1 MGNHHHHNHHSI
13 ETKNIKAAFF
23 INLCFAL
30 IEIVGGIYTNSLAIL
45 SDALH
50 DFGDS
55 LGLGLAWYF
64 QKIAQ
69 KAKDDNYT
77 YGYIR
82 YSLLGAIINSIILII
97 GSFFI
102 IKSSIPRLLHPESM
116 HTEGMFILAIVGIAV
131 NSLAMWRLQQGNTHN
146 EKVVALHFLE
156 DVLGWVAVLIGSV
169 VIYFTNWYII
179 DPILSLII
187 ACIILFNVYRNIKS
201 SIKII
206 LQAVPENI
214 NIQEVKRSLLEI
226 ETITA
231 VHDIHIWSLDGNS
244 NIMTAHIV
252 TNLTINQQ
260 NNAQLKTIVHQKLQD
275 YAITHCTIEIENNND
290 FCSLNISD

>member
-1 MGNHHHHNHHSI
+1 MGNHHHHHNI

-23 INLCFAL
+23 INLCFAI
-30 IEIVGGIYTNSLAIL
+30 IEIIGGIFTNSLAIL

-69 KAKDDNYT
+69 KEKDDNYT

-102 IKSSIPRLLHPESM
+102 LKSAIPRLVNPEPM
-116 HTEGMFILAIVGIAV
+116 NTQGMFLLAILGIAV
-131 NSLAMWRLQQGNTHN
+131 NSLAMWRLKQGHSHN

-156 DVLGWVAVLIGSV
+156 DILGWIAVLIGSV

-179 DPILSLII
+179 DPILSFII
-187 ACIILFNVYRNIKS
+187 ACIIMFNVYRNIKS

-214 NIQEVKRSLLEI
+214 NIKDIQSTLLEI
-226 ETITA
+226 EYITSI
-231 VHDIHIWSLDGNS
+231 HDIHIWSLDGNS

-252 TNLTINQQ
+252 TNLPINQQ
-260 NNAQLKTIVHQKLQD
+260 NNATIKAMVHEKLQPF
-275 YAITHCTIEIENNND
+275 AIEHITIEIENKDD
-290 FCSLNISD
+290 FCSLDIEN